1 MDTFILYG
9 IAVIFVVFSF
19 LKDRKKTMMALKKGI
34 KAFEGI
40 LPQFLTVLVLVAVV
54 LAVFNAEMV
63 SKLVGKGSGF
73 LGVVAASVVGAITL
87 IPGFVAFPAAAQL
100 LKNGAGVVQMA
111 AFVSSLMMVGIVT
124 LPMEM
129 KFFGRRAS
137 LTRNGLAFAFSFLVA
152 VFVGWAVAL

>member
-9 IAVIFVVFSF
+9 IAVILFVISL
-19 LKDRKKTMMALKKGI
+19 LKDRNKTWVALKKGL
-34 KAFEGI
+34 KALEGI
-40 LPQFLTVLVLVAVV
+40 MPQFLTVLVLVAVV
-54 LAVFNAEMV
+54 LAVFNTETV
-63 SKLVGKGSGF
+63 SKLIGKGSGF
-73 LGVVAASVVGAITL
+73 LGVLAASAVGAVTL

-100 LKNGAGVVQMA
+100 LKNGAGVMQMA

-129 KFFGRRAS
+129 KYFGKRAS

-152 VFVGWAVAL
+152 VFVGWVVAL